1 MRRTRDQ
8 RKRGDLSFDITLKE
22 KSLSKNVSKKS
33 FLKSIMSNIS
43 KSLERFT
50 GPKKINYEKEKNKF
64 SKFLT
69 DNLIPKITKAKIKN
83 YFSNYEENLI
93 EETKNNQINLNGYLN
108 YIQEEEKIDK
118 NKEIHN
124 YLIKTRTKLKNHIEQ
139 IKKMSKFIKTSKKC
153 SSLFK
158 DLLEFKKNELEN
170 ARFEKIKMFEKR
182 GRIIMS
188 IKNIELLLSQIK
200 EHNIHIDEEKKNQLI
215 FYRKKM
221 IEGFREKL
229 DLENRKIVTDKIRF
243 YEEQIH
249 RTEKI
254 IGYYKTLQLS

>member
-1 MRRTRDQ
+1 MRR
-8 RKRGDLSFDITLKE
+8 KREPRNRDLSFDITLKE
-22 KSLSKNVSKKS
+22 KSVSKKS
-33 FLKSIMSNIS
+33 FLRSIMSNIS

-69 DNLIPKITKAKIKN
+69 DNLIPKLKKSQIKN
-83 YFSNYEENLI
+83 YFSTYEENLI

-108 YIQEEEKIDK
+108 YIQEQENIDK

-124 YLIKTRTKLKNHIEQ
+124 YLIKTRSKLKNHIEQ

-153 SSLFK
+153 IYLFN
-158 DLLEFKKNELEN
+158 DLLDFKKNELEN
-170 ARFEKIKMFEKR
+170 ARFEKIKIFEKR

-200 EHNIHIDEEKKNQLI
+200 IHNIVIDEEKKNKLI
-215 FYRKKM
+215 FFRKKM

-229 DLENRKIVTDKIRF
+229 DLENRKIIVDKIKF
-243 YEEQIH
+243 YEEQIK

-254 IGYYKTLQLS
+254 IDCYKTLQLS